1 MSNNAGDGAKPRNPQ
16 TAAQE
21 AMRPKLPARFYKE
34 ATIFEECE
42 GKFEIHLDGK
52 PVKTPARNTLVLPA
66 TTTAQIVAEEWNAQK
81 EYIDPAKMPATRLVN
96 TAFDGIANHPQAVIE
111 DMLKFASS
119 DLLCY
124 RASQPDGLVEQQT
137 RYWDPVLD
145 WAGENFGA
153 YFETTRSLVQIVQP
167 QEAIGAVNLAL
178 RRWPDP
184 IQIAAMHTFT
194 NLTGSVIL
202 SLAIACEH
210 MDAAQAWKIAHV
222 DEDWN
227 TARWGEDYE
236 AKKRRELRWCEMQ
249 AAHRLFTSLT

>member
-1 MSNNAGDGAKPRNPQ
+1 MSDNAGDKAKTRNPQ

-34 ATIFEECE
+34 VTVFEEGV
-42 GKFEIHLDGK
+42 GKFAIHLDGK
-52 PVKTPARNTLVLPA
+52 PVKTPARNLLLLPA
-66 TTTAQIVAEEWNAQK
+66 IATAQIVADEWSAQR
-81 EYIDPAKMPATRLVN
+81 EIIDPAMMPATRLVN
-96 TAFDGIANHPQAVIE
+96 TACDGIANDPQAVIE

-137 RYWDPVLD
+137 HYWDPVLD
-145 WAGENFGA
+145 WAGEKLGA
-153 YFETTRSLVQIVQP
+153 HFETTRSLVQIVQS
-167 QEAIGAVNLAL
+167 QGAIAAVNQAL

-202 SLAIACEH
+202 SLAIACRH
-210 MDAAQAWKIAHV
+210 MDVARAWKIAHV

-227 TARWGEDYE
+227 TATWGEDYE
-236 AKKRRELRWCEMQ
+236 AKKRLELRWREMQ
-249 AAHRLFTSLT
+249 SAHRLFTSLA